1 LLLDFGLVHECQSQA
16 RFARA
21 SLAHENRVSLKRL
34 AKHVYKIRK
43 LALAAVEDV
52 RHRRKV
58 IRFIRKLGNLKSW

>member
-1 LLLDFGLVHECQSQA
+1 
-16 RFARA
+16 
-21 SLAHENRVSLKRL
+21 VSLKRL

-58 IRFIRKLGNLKSW
+58 IRKLGNLKSW